1 MTDTLMTIGAAQQ
14 AMVNER
20 EKRIELEARF
30 NMLDTK
36 YDALLTRVE
45 ALEPN

>member
-20 EKRIELEARF
+20 EKRIELEA
-30 NMLDTK
+30 K
-36 YDALLTRVE
+36 YDALLARVE
-45 ALEPN
+45 AFG